1 MKKVAVLVLLL
12 FMAVFAVG
20 CNSTKDVETVGE
32 VNGIKI
38 TKAEYEQR
46 YQLLQA
52 SYKMQQAAYAGDAT
66 KTEGIEIPEDTMKQL
81 QDRAFDDMVYQKL
94 LFTEAKERGIKV
106 SKEEVDQAMA
116 EFKELQTQAG
126 EYENF
131 LKLTGLDEEK
141 LWKEMEM
148 DQYITK
154 LQEEVTA
161 DVKVSE
167 EEARAY
173 YDENKELYKQPGG
186 IQISH
191 ILVDSE
197 EKAVQ
202 LIADIKAGADF
213 ATVAKE
219 NSTDT
224 VSGASGGDV
233 GVVNEDT
240 NFVPEFLDAALKL
253 EPGQMTETPVKS
265 EYGYHIIKAGDRQE
279 ESTPTFEELQNQ
291 ILLSL
296 QQQDENTVFNDYIED
311 LYNKADIKDNRK

>member
-1 MKKVAVLVLLL
+1 MKKIAVLVLLI
-12 FMAVFAVG
+12 FAAVFAVG
-20 CNSTKDVETVGE
+20 CSGTQEPETVGE

-38 TKAEYEQR
+38 SKAEYEQR

-52 SYKMQQAAYAGDAT
+52 SYKMQQAAYTGDAT
-66 KTEGIEIPEDTMKQL
+66 QTEGIEIPEDTLKQL
-81 QDRAFDDMVYQKL
+81 QDRAFEDMVYQKL
-94 LFTEAKERGIKV
+94 LFTDAKDRGIEV
-106 SKEEVDQAMA
+106 SKEEVDQAVA

-126 EYENF
+126 EYDNF
-131 LKLTGLDEEK
+131 LKLTGLTEET

-154 LQEEVTA
+154 LQAEITA
-161 DVKVSE
+161 DVKVTDE
-167 EEARAY
+167 DARAY
-173 YDENKELYKQPGG
+173 YDENKDLYKVPAG

-213 ATVAKE
+213 ATAAKE

-224 VSGASGGDV
+224 VSAANGGDL
-233 GVVNEDT
+233 GIVNEEMG
-240 NFVPEFLDAALKL
+240 FVQEFQDAAFKL
-253 EPGQMTETPVKS
+253 EPGQMTDTPVKT
-265 EYGYHIIKAGDRQE
+265 EFGYHIIKAGERQE
-279 ESTPTFEELQNQ
+279 ESIPGFEEVQNN

-296 QQQDENTVFNDYIED
+296 QQEKETTVFNDYIED